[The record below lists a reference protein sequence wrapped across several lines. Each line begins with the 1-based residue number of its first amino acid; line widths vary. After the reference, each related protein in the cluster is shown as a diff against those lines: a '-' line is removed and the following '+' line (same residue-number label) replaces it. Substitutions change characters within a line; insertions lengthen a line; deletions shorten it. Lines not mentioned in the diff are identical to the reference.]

1 MPAAVCPCRM
11 TAKAQPLT
19 AVPTCL
25 QHKEKELAYWK
36 QQAKDLEIK
45 CQAALQNLHSPTA
58 DRVGHCLTAWARLP
72 ATALRLLQHHAVL
85 QPLTVYCL

>member
-1 MPAAVCPCRM
+1 M
-11 TAKAQPLT
+11 LL
-19 AVPTCL
+19 CL

-58 DRVGHCLTAWARLP
+58 DRVRDSGFRA
-72 ATALRLLQHHAVL
+72 Q
-85 QPLTVYCL
+85 

>member
-1 MPAAVCPCRM
+1 M
-11 TAKAQPLT
+11 TTKAQPLT
-19 AVPTCL
+19 TVLTCL

-58 DRVGHCLTAWARLP
+58 DRVGNCLTAWGRP
-72 ATALRLLQHHAVL
+72 PDTALCLLQHHMVL
-85 QPLTVYCL
+85 QPLAMHFLCKRC